1 MEESMTIVEPLQ
13 DGDGLPT
20 DGLYMI
26 FEFNPHNA
34 RLTTIGEYY
43 SSSPYNRREAFEAAQ
58 AAAEQRTVR
67 GETHQYIVARVVPE
81 GGFRPGGPKTP
92 DDPV

>member
-1 MEESMTIVEPLQ
+1 MEEPMTIVEPLQ

-43 SSSPYNRREAFEAAQ
+43 SSSPYSSELPCVDHLCLDRA
-58 AAAEQRTVR
+58 
-67 GETHQYIVARVVPE
+67 PL
-81 GGFRPGGPKTP
+81 
-92 DDPV
+92 